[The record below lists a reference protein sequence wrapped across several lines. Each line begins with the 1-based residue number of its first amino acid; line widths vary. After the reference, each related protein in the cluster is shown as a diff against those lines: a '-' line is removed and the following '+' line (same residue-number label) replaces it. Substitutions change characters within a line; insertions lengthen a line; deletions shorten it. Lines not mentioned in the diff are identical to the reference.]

1 MAKPDFYEVL
11 GVSKDADEREIKKA
25 YKRMAMKY
33 HPDRTKGDK
42 DLELKFKEV
51 KQAYE
56 VLMDPQKRA
65 AYDQYGHAAF
75 EQGQGQGGF
84 GGGGSADF
92 SDIFGDV
99 FGDIFGGG
107 GGRRGRPQ
115 AQRGSDLRYNLELSL
130 EDAVRGKEVELKI
143 PKLTTCDDCDGSGA
157 RAGSSAET
165 CSHCHGAGQIQ
176 MRQGFFAVQQACPHC
191 RGRGKV
197 IKDPCKTCHGD
208 GRVERTKTLSVKIPA
223 GVDTGDR
230 IRLNGEGEAGEMGAP
245 AGDLYVQV
253 HVREHAIFQR
263 DGNNLYCEV
272 PLSFTT
278 AALGGEIEVPTLD
291 GKLKLKIPT
300 ETQTGKLFR
309 LRGKGVRSV
318 RSGAIGDLMCKV
330 VIETPVN
337 LSDKQKDLLKQLND
351 SMGTGAEAAKFRPK
365 EQGFFDGVRKFFDDL
380 TN

>member
-1 MAKPDFYEVL
+1 MSKPDLYEVL
-11 GVSKDADEREIKKA
+11 GVSKDASERDIKKA
-25 YKRMAMKY
+25 YKKLAMKY

-42 DLELKFKEV
+42 DLETKFKEV
-51 KQAYE
+51 KTAYE

-75 EQGQGQGGF
+75 EQGQGGF
-84 GGGGSADF
+84 GGGGGAADF
-92 SDIFGDV
+92 ADIFGDV

-115 AQRGSDLRYNLELSL
+115 AQRGADLRYNLELNL

-143 PKLTTCDDCDGSGA
+143 PKLSTCEDCDGSGA
-157 RAGSSAET
+157 KAGSSAET
-165 CSHCHGAGQIQ
+165 CGHCHGSGQIQ
-176 MRQGFFAVQQACPHC
+176 MRQGFFAVQQPCPHC

-197 IKDPCKTCHGD
+197 IKDPCRTCHGD

-245 AGDLYVQV
+245 SGDLYVQV
-253 HVREHAIFQR
+253 HVREHPIFAR

-272 PLSFTT
+272 PLSFTR
-278 AALGGEIEVPTLD
+278 AALGGEIEVPTLE
-291 GKLKLKIPT
+291 GKVKLKVPA

-309 LRGKGVRSV
+309 LRGKGVKSV
-318 RSGAIGDLMCKV
+318 RSGAVGDLICKV

-337 LSDKQKDLLKQLND
+337 LSESQRNLLNELEE
-351 SMGTGAEAAKFRPK
+351 SMGTGEEAGKYRPK
-365 EQGFFDGVRKFFDDL
+365 EKGFFDGVRQFFDDL
-380 TN
+380 RS